1 MRTRFFAGQTFER
14 LRTALAMAA
23 ILAAI
28 AKPATAESADSGLG
42 TADQIRVEALAAR
55 VLATPEVQEARREV
69 EDLFRRNPAAATA
82 SGGAT
87 LDEAIRETVYAAVI
101 DTVADDT
108 ARPAIVWTLN
118 APHQW
123 FNLSVPG
130 ARYGI
135 DNPDNVY
142 RLVLLDGA
150 AHYEIKGHR
159 HGAGPTQFGF
169 ELLDSAPGLR
179 GIGKHLAF
187 LPDDAIKTD
196 ADGAFTITID
206 PEPAANRPNHI
217 QTTPAAKA
225 LLIRDTLGDWSSER
239 PNDLEIRRLGAVG
252 GASPSIHQLALNAA
266 HNLPGFAAFWL
277 NFRDHAL
284 SKNFGGQVN
293 VPGKVTPRDGGWGF
307 AASGQFQLQPDEALV
322 VTLDPLGAKYV
333 GFQLTDPWAISSDYI
348 QHQGS
353 LNNHQA
359 VPNPDGTFTYVI
371 AARDPGVANWLDTS
385 GLSEGFFQI
394 RWQKLPSST
403 DAVNAV
409 KSAKLVKLTNLPLTG
424 AGPGNITEAG
434 RGKASRDRASA
445 YEHRLLE

>member
-1 MRTRFFAGQTFER
+1 MRRTFLSRDGFHRISAGIT
-14 LRTALAMAA
+14 LALAAA
-23 ILAAI
+23 GAA
-28 AKPATAESADSGLG
+28 PALAESTDGGLG
-42 TADQIRVEALAAR
+42 TADQVRIEALAAR

-69 EDLFRRNPAAATA
+69 EDLFHRNPVAATA
-82 SGGAT
+82 SGGST
-87 LDEAIRETVYAAVI
+87 LDEAVRETVFAAVI
-101 DTVADDT
+101 DTVADDP
-108 ARPAIVWTLN
+108 AHPAIVWTLN

-123 FNLSVPG
+123 FDLSVPG

-142 RLVLLDGA
+142 RLVLLDGGT
-150 AHYEIKGHR
+150 HYEIKGHR

-169 ELLDSAPGLR
+169 ELLDSAPGLH

-187 LPDDAIKTD
+187 LSDGDIKTD
-196 ADGAFTITID
+196 ADGTFKITID
-206 PEPAANRPNHI
+206 PEPAGGRPNHI

-225 LLIRDTLGDWSSER
+225 LLIRDTLADWSNER
-239 PNDLEIRRLGAVG
+239 PNDLEIRHLGTVDG
-252 GASPSIHQLALNAA
+252 GLPSVHQLALSAA
-266 HNLPGFAAFWL
+266 HNLPAFAAFWL

-293 VPGKVTPRDGGWGF
+293 VPGKVTPREGGWGF

-333 GFQLTDPWAISSDYI
+333 GFQLTDPWTISADYV

-371 AARDPGVANWLDTS
+371 AVRDPGVANWLDTS
-385 GLSEGFFQI
+385 GLTDGFFQV
-394 RWQKLPSST
+394 RWQKLSPST
-403 DAVNAV
+403 NADGAI
-409 KSAKLVKLTNLPLTG
+409 KSAKLVKLVDVPQTV
-424 AGPGNITEAG
+424 G
-434 RGKASRDRASA
+434 RGSDAGVAQRSKASHDRASG
-445 YEHRLLE
+445 YNSRLLE